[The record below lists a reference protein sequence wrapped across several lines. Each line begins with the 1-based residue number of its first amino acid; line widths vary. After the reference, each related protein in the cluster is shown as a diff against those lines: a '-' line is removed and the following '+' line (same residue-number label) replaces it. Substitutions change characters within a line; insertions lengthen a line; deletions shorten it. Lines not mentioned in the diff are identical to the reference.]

1 MAVKIKRIYEEK
13 TAADGLRVLVDR
25 VWPRGIS
32 KEAAGLDEWFKE
44 IGPSSEL
51 RKWFNHEDD
60 KYPEFKRRYIEE
72 LSGGQ
77 ARVFYDKLVGLKEGN
92 DQLTLVYSAKNEIH
106 NQARVLADLL
116 EGKDAL
122 K

>member
-51 RKWFNHEDD
+51 RKWFNQIGRAH
-60 KYPEFKRRYIEE
+60 
-72 LSGGQ
+72 
-77 ARVFYDKLVGLKEGN
+77 V
-92 DQLTLVYSAKNEIH
+92 
-106 NQARVLADLL
+106 
-116 EGKDAL
+116 
-122 K
+122 